1 MTEESIGKILYIAKK
16 GRERYYKTLE
26 ECSKEKGISK
36 QEIDVLLFLDA
47 NSFNCACDIVNER
60 GLSKAYVSKAISKL
74 QEDYLITIQ
83 TDSSDRRYQHI
94 ELTENGKNIIAY
106 MREKQKKL
114 IKDLSGNISE
124 EDFAAF
130 LKVADQMISNLKIKG
145 SEKDV

>member
-1 MTEESIGKILYIAKK
+1 MTEESIGKILYVAKK

-36 QEIDVLLFLDA
+36 QEIDVLLFLAA

-74 QEDYLITIQ
+74 QEDHLITVQ

-94 ELTENGKNIIAY
+94 ELTENAKEIIAY

-114 IKDLSGNISE
+114 IKDLSFNIPE
-124 EDFAAF
+124 EDFAVF
-130 LKVADQMISNLKIKG
+130 LRVVNQMISNFKKKE
-145 SEKDV
+145 SEKNV